1 MGSGFFLHALTAL
14 ALTSLRSTATSDER
28 PLECDGPHCAA
39 EPGVGYDL
47 AARVDDFATR
57 VDELRRQLSSGEERF
72 AVLYELLQLKTA
84 QLANQQAQVS
94 ALDQKNLQ
102 CDARVHDCNT
112 ALADVQLEVDRL
124 KDEVE
129 RVRSLEL
136 EPLQRQLRGEARLHS
151 DLELALTRVRNAEQE
166 LHSSRKLFEG
176 RAKIVAHQAKELVS
190 LREQLV
196 SKFRDAKLLERPCPA
211 CPVAYCASDENHAD
225 LRRSRLS
232 EALWGAEEMAEMR
245 EEVNVR

>member
-1 MGSGFFLHALTAL
+1 
-14 ALTSLRSTATSDER
+14 
-28 PLECDGPHCAA
+28 
-39 EPGVGYDL
+39 
-47 AARVDDFATR
+47 
-57 VDELRRQLSSGEERF
+57 
-72 AVLYELLQLKTA
+72 
-84 QLANQQAQVS
+84 
-94 ALDQKNLQ
+94 
-102 CDARVHDCNT
+102 
-112 ALADVQLEVDRL
+112 VDRL
-124 KDEVE
+124 KDEVD

-245 EEVNVR
+245 EEVNVRKLTRPCIVRRSSVSMAARLSPSRRLPALTTVRLGICEYGRNSEYAQVSGCRSGGCSSMDSTNI